1 MPKFEKNMIF
11 LYKIGGPIVRQD
23 GRMFEMG
30 DKFEDNI
37 DWVARFGADKFD
49 RLPDRTKIPPENR
62 LGAPAPVKKI
72 EPLPP
77 RSGDLDYEEDNQ
89 INSDLDFDPDVKS
102 TLEAMDINQL
112 KEYGLKD
119 LSLNPEFINKF
130 KTKKA
135 LLEALLVET
144 NKSDIE

>member
-72 EPLPP
+72 KPLPP
-77 RSGDLDYEEDNQ
+77 RGGDLDYDDDIK
-89 INSDLDFDPDVKS
+89 INSELEFDQSMKD
-102 TLEAMDINQL
+102 TFEAMDINA
-112 KEYGLKD
+112 LKD
-119 LSLNPEFINKF
+119 YAAKELNLQPEFINKL
-130 KTKKA
+130 KTKKS
-135 LLEALLVET
+135 LIEALLVET
-144 NKSDIE
+144 NKSDE